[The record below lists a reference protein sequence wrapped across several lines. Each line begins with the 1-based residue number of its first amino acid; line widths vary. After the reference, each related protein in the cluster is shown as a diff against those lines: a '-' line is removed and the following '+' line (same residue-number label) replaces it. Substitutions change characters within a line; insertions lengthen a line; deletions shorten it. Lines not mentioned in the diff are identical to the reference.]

1 MKKGIASL
9 LALSVTAAL
18 LSGCGG
24 GNSGA
29 ETGGSESAAAAPVS
43 NSTTLRITQSS
54 GGVIDPGTGEDCTS
68 SIAYVNLYDSLVY
81 PDMDN
86 QPVAQLA
93 DSWETSADGL
103 TWTFKLK
110 EGVKFHDG
118 TELLASDVVYSM
130 NRLLTL
136 GEGFAYMFTD
146 YVDSAEA
153 TDDYTVVFHL
163 KESFAPFLSI
173 LPRLYVLN
181 EDLVK
186 ANYED
191 GAYGEDG
198 DYGKAF
204 LAENDAG
211 SGAYYLT
218 AMKTGDRICMEKFD
232 DYFAGWDS
240 KDKAPE
246 AVEVIMNTEA
256 ATVRTMMN
264 NGEIQMSD
272 QWQSN
277 EAYDALGKIEGV
289 SVGEF
294 VNGQMLYLML
304 NTKKAPTDDV
314 HVRKALAYLIDY
326 DQVCS
331 ILFPGYVRATA
342 QVPENLF
349 GHTAEGFDYSYNLDK
364 AKEEL
369 QQSKYYGD
377 LSSGAMELE
386 VEWISD
392 VPDEEKLALL
402 IQSLGAQIGLK
413 VKVTKV
419 PWATHVDNCGSID
432 TTPNASTCFVST
444 EYPEAGAM
452 LYQRFH
458 SDTAGTWQQTEWLQS
473 ADVDAAISDALTT
486 TDEAEREKKYQAI
499 VKQAGEDVWGIA
511 VAAQAEKHA
520 YRDTVE
526 IPAIKRAEA
535 GESVSTPLGYNY
547 LFRDYVLN

>member
-1 MKKGIASL
+1 MVF
-9 LALSVTAAL
+9 ALTAAL
-18 LSGCGG
+18 LTGCGKG
-24 GNSGA
+24 SGTPEGA
-29 ETGGSESAAAAPVS
+29 SQETSAAAGTGG
-43 NSTTLRITQSS
+43 TTLRITQSS

-68 SIAYVNLYDSLVY
+68 SIAYANLYDSLVY

-86 QPVAQLA
+86 EPTASLA
-93 DSWETSADGL
+93 DSWETSEDGL
-103 TWTFKLK
+103 TWTFKIK

-118 TELLASDVVYSM
+118 SELLASDVVYSLD
-130 NRLLTL
+130 RLLTL

-146 YVDSAEA
+146 YVESAEA
-153 TDDYTVVFHL
+153 ADDYTVVFHL

-186 ANYED
+186 ENYAD
-191 GAYGEDG
+191 GSYGENG

-204 LAENDAG
+204 LAEHDAG

-218 AMKTGDRICMEKFD
+218 EMKTGDRICMAKFE
-232 DYFAGWDS
+232 DYFAGWEG

-264 NGEIQMSD
+264 NGEIQMTD

-277 EAYDALGKIEGV
+277 EAYDALAKIEGV

-304 NTKKAPTDDV
+304 NTKKAPTDDI

-326 DQVCS
+326 DQVCNT
-331 ILFPGYVRATA
+331 LFPGYVRATA

-349 GHTAEGFDYSYNLDK
+349 GHTADGFDFSYDLEK
-364 AKEEL
+364 AKAEL
-369 QQSKYYGD
+369 AQSKYYND

-402 IQSLGAQIGLK
+402 IQALGSQIGLK

-419 PWATHVDNCGSID
+419 PWATHVDNCGSIE

-458 SDTAGTWQQTEWLQS
+458 SDTAGTWQQTEWLES
-473 ADVDAAISDALTT
+473 AEVDAAISDALTT
-486 TDEAEREKKYQAI
+486 TDEAEREKKYQAL
-499 VKQAGEDVWGIA
+499 VKEAGEEVWGIA

-520 YRDTVE
+520 YRDNLE

-547 LFRDYVLN
+547 LFRDYVMN